1 MIRFFKSPQPV
12 ALFFIP
18 ALILIFWI
26 QSASSM
32 SPLIEP
38 SGMILWNFI
47 ATIFSHFPNWINFIF
62 EVVLVSFSAIYLNII
77 CNKHEV
83 LYKNSYLP
91 ALVYALFISAH
102 PAFIS
107 FHPIHF
113 VNLILLR
120 VLDKSFSLIKSG
132 NITSA
137 IFDSSFLAGLA
148 ALIYFPAVIIIPIM
162 IISITIIRPFN
173 IREWLILII
182 GFLLPFF
189 FISVWMFWTNN
200 LMFFLKNYSDRFK
213 EVQPHLSVVSNPKLL
228 LLICIFGLW
237 LAIGLLKLRINYF
250 KNVIRTR
257 IVQQI
262 LFLFLLF
269 ISISFLLQRE
279 ITIIHFSFLVIPVS
293 VFCAYYLLATKKRIW
308 LVEIFLWILIAT
320 IAANHF
326 I

>member
-1 MIRFFKSPQPV
+1 MIRFFKSPQPI

-18 ALILIFWI
+18 AIILIFWI

-32 SPLIEP
+32 SPPINS
-38 SGMILWNFI
+38 SGMILWNII
-47 ATIFSHFPNWINFIF
+47 AAAFSHFPNWINFIF
-62 EVVLVSFSAIYLNII
+62 VVALVSFSAIYLNII
-77 CNKHEV
+77 CNKHEA

-91 ALVYALFISAH
+91 ALVFALFISAH
-102 PAFIS
+102 PAFIA

-120 VLDKSFSLIKSG
+120 VLDKSFSLIKND

-162 IISITIIRPFN
+162 IISLTIIRQFN

-189 FISVWMFWTNN
+189 FMSVWMLWGNN
-200 LMFFLKNYSDRFK
+200 LMFFLKNYSERFK
-213 EVQPHLSVVSNPKLL
+213 EIQPHLSVVATPKLL
-228 LLICIFGLW
+228 LLTSIFSLW
-237 LAIGLLKLRINYF
+237 LVMGLFKLRINYL

-279 ITIIHFSFLVIPVS
+279 IAIIHFSFLVIPVS
-293 VFCAYYLLATKKRIW
+293 VFCAYYLLANKKRSG
-308 LVEIFLWILIAT
+308 LVEITLWILIAT

-326 I
+326 V